1 MDSAFIKGISP
12 RPFESSQFES
22 LEGARSPQT
31 PKTSIGASSDSFLD
45 MLQETIQRVNEVQ
58 KEADS
63 KAQLLSS
70 GGDVALHEV
79 MIAMEKADL
88 SLRTVTSVR
97 NKIVEAYQEIMRMQV

>member
-1 MDSAFIKGISP
+1 MESLTSLGRGLGA
-12 RPFESSQFES
+12 FESI
-22 LEGARSPQT
+22 EGQRQSVA
-31 PKTSIGASSDSFLD
+31 PKNAIGSSSDSFID
-45 MLQETIQRVNEVQ
+45 MLQETLQKVNDVQ

-79 MIAMEKADL
+79 MIAMEKADM

-97 NKIVEAYQEIMRMQV
+97 NKIVEAYQEVMRMQV